1 MFLQKL
7 KAGLTEGLKGI
18 YPEDEAHN
26 IFNLV
31 IEHLTG
37 IDVRNNKSASFTPDG
52 CFMKMWE
59 EIEQRLRKNE
69 PIQYILN
76 EAWFYDI
83 PFFVN
88 KSVLIPR
95 PETEELVDWIIKDH
109 KTVQELSILDV
120 GTGSGCIP
128 IILKRKIPQ
137 ATVSSCD
144 ISTAALEIAQKNA
157 RKHKTGIDF
166 IQSDFLNR
174 DAWPLL
180 PKSDIIVSN
189 PPYIPQKEKESMH
202 DNVLAYEPHL
212 ALFVENNNPLIFYT
226 AIAEAGKILLNET
239 GMIYVEIFEGLG
251 NETALVFQS
260 RGYHTVLKKDM
271 QGKDRFIKAWSNQ

>member
-1 MFLQKL
+1 MSLQKL
-7 KAGLTEGLKGI
+7 KTGLAESLKGI

-26 IFNLV
+26 LFNLA

-109 KTVQELSILDV
+109 KTAQELSILDI

-128 IILKRKIPQ
+128 VILKRKIPQ
-137 ATVSSCD
+137 AHITSCD
-144 ISTAALEIAQKNA
+144 ISAAALEIAQKNA
-157 RKHKTGIDF
+157 RKYKTEIDF
-166 IQSDFLNR
+166 IQTDFLNK
-174 DAWPLL
+174 DNWPLL
-180 PKSDIIVSN
+180 PGADIMVSN
-189 PPYIPQKEKESMH
+189 PPYIPQQEKELMH
-202 DNVLAYEPHL
+202 NNVLAYEPHL
-212 ALFVENNNPLIFYT
+212 ALFVADEDPLIFYT
-226 AIAEAGKILLNET
+226 AIANAGKILLKET
-239 GMIYVEIFEGLG
+239 GSIYVEVFEELG
-251 NETALVFQS
+251 NETALVFQNH
-260 RGYHTVLKKDM
+260 GYQTVLKKDM
-271 QGKDRFIKAWSNQ
+271 QGKDRFIKAQRNP